1 MRSSRCL
8 TRTSMGL
15 AVSACILV
23 HASNYL
29 LAQED
34 PKSKPVPSRN
44 EQLTSEAWKALEKKT
59 FQEAIAKADRCIE
72 SFEASA
78 VKLQKELEK
87 ANARVPKGE
96 VTEAEKKVVHKNG
109 LLNDVAACYFIK
121 GKAHE
126 GLKEKDAA
134 IAAYKAAATLTH
146 ARAWD
151 PAGRW
156 FWSPAEAATERLEE
170 LR

>member
-1 MRSSRCL
+1 MFDADLDGVGRFCLYPRSCKQLPACPRGSEIEACSESQRATHVRSVES
-8 TRTSMGL
+8 TREKD
-15 AVSACILV
+15 VSGSHREGRQV
-23 HASNYL
+23 H
-29 LAQED
+29 
-34 PKSKPVPSRN
+34 R
-44 EQLTSEAWKALEKKT
+44 
-59 FQEAIAKADRCIE
+59 I
-72 SFEASA
+72 
-78 VKLQKELEK
+78 
-87 ANARVPKGE
+87 
-96 VTEAEKKVVHKNG
+96 
-109 LLNDVAACYFIK
+109 FIK